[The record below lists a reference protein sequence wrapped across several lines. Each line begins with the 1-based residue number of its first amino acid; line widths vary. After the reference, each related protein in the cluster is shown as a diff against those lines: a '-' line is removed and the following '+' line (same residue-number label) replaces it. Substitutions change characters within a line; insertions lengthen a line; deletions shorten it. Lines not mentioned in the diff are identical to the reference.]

1 MSLPIETLSF
11 TVRVQR
17 VVASRT
23 SAVQVVRLHVGVVQV
38 AKNAVQ
44 AVKNISFEVQI

>member
-11 TVRVQR
+11 TVQIQR
-17 VVASRT
+17 VVAERVFT
-23 SAVQVVRLHVGVVQV
+23 VQAVRLHVGMVRV

-44 AVKNISFEVQI
+44 SVRHISFEVQI

>member
-11 TVRVQR
+11 TVQIQR
-17 VVASRT
+17 VVASRV
-23 SAVQVVRLHVGVVQV
+23 SVVQAVRLHVGVVRV

-44 AVKNISFEVQI
+44 AVKKRSFGVQI

>member
-11 TVRVQR
+11 TVQVQR
-17 VVASRT
+17 VVVSRT
-23 SAVQVVRLHVGVVQV
+23 SAVQAVRLHVGVVRV

-44 AVKNISFEVQI
+44 SVKQISFEVQI

>member
-11 TVRVQR
+11 TVQIQR
-17 VVASRT
+17 AHASRVLT
-23 SAVQVVRLHVGVVQV
+23 VQAVRLHVGVVRV

-44 AVKNISFEVQI
+44 SVKQISFEVQI